1 SGPGSSG
8 LPLPFSGEVFLL
20 GVAQRRR
27 QLRISA
33 VVGQEQDL
41 RIRLTTGGRSWLV
54 RRGPLPPMRPR
65 LQPEDLRRDIAA
77 LRVSKQRTGDRR
89 IGLRHAAIEFI
100 TQALAQRFRG
110 TADDPG
116 DVVLTDTD
124 ARQVA

>member
-1 SGPGSSG
+1 MIAVLRMRSGPGSSG

-77 LRVSKQRTGDRR
+77 LRVS
-89 IGLRHAAIEFI
+89 LNFSLF
-100 TQALAQRFRG
+100 LAQVIDIVCTTG
-110 TADDPG
+110 VGLST
-116 DVVLTDTD
+116 
-124 ARQVA
+124 Q